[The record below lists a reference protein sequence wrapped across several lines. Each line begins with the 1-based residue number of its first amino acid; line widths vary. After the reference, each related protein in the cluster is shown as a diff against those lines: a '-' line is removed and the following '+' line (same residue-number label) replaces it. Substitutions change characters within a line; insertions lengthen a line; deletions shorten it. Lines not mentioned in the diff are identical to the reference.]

1 MLYAVRTARIRPN
14 LKGEWSGPAWEQA
27 DTLEIA
33 NFRPESSEHHPKTHA
48 RLLYTKDGL
57 FGIFRVEDRY
67 VRCLGSHYMD
77 PVYKDSCV
85 EFFVQP
91 RRGKGYFNFEFNCG
105 GSLFCF
111 YIVDPTRVSGG
122 WKDATPLPEV
132 DGQRVAVFHSMPEIV
147 EPEISA
153 PTEWV
158 LEFFIPL
165 DLLEKYVGPIG
176 EVQRQEWQ
184 ANFYK
189 CADGTSHPHWASW
202 SPVAEFDFHLPRC
215 FGTIRFENEGQAC
228 PERK

>member
-1 MLYAVRTARIRPN
+1 
-14 LKGEWSGPAWEQA
+14 
-27 DTLEIA
+27 
-33 NFRPESSEHHPKTHA
+33 
-48 RLLYTKDGL
+48 
-57 FGIFRVEDRY
+57 
-67 VRCLGSHYMD
+67 
-77 PVYKDSCV
+77 
-85 EFFVQP
+85 
-91 RRGKGYFNFEFNCG
+91 
-105 GSLFCF
+105 
-111 YIVDPTRVSGG
+111 
-122 WKDATPLPEV
+122 
-132 DGQRVAVFHSMPEIV
+132 MPEIV